1 MSELADAFEGAVG
14 LIIGGLI
21 LITFASAVGQIGMIN
36 LPFWGAVY
44 IVVGILVL
52 VTVGA
57 VAVGT
62 IIGRLA

>member
-1 MSELADAFEGAVG
+1 MSELTEAFEGAVG

-21 LITFASAVGQIGMIN
+21 ILMFASAVGQVGIID

-52 VTVGA
+52 ATVGA
-57 VAVGT
+57 VVVGT